1 MLEVKNVT
9 IKIQEKV
16 IIKNLSFNLH
26 SGDCLAI
33 IGEEGTGKTTLL
45 KALIG
50 QLELQWI
57 DGQIVCRAKRI
68 GYLKQNLEEDLANSV
83 FDYLYE
89 SQDDYYRKIN
99 LYYKLIKDL
108 HLREDI
114 QEVSS
119 ISVLS
124 GGEKVKLQLL
134 KILLQEPDLL
144 IFDEPTNDL
153 DLSTLLWLEQF
164 IKKQKI
170 PIIYVSHDERL
181 LTATANQILHLE
193 MIHNKSEPRWTYKK
207 MGYNEYINARD
218 RYLKHATMVAKKEQ
232 HLYQKKKEKLDR
244 ITQKVEHAQNVI
256 SRRYPGE
263 AAKLKK
269 KIHSLKAQEKRMQ
282 NQSISEKPMVE
293 DAIFFQFN
301 PVLLP
306 QRKEILKLDLP
317 VLKIDNKVLSRN
329 LHLHILGNKHIVI
342 VGKNGVGKTT
352 LLKFILHQLQLRS
365 DLKVGY
371 MPQNYDELWNPMDTP
386 LDFLNV
392 DFNNEEIGKVR
403 SYLGNMNF
411 SKEEMTT
418 NMKYLSGGTK
428 AKLIFLKF
436 VLDGC
441 NVLLLDEPT
450 RNVSP
455 LSIPVICQMLQ
466 SYGGAIISI
475 SHDRNFIEQV
485 CQEKY
490 ELSKEGLKRI
500 Y

>member
-1 MLEVKNVT
+1 
-9 IKIQEKV
+9 
-16 IIKNLSFNLH
+16 
-26 SGDCLAI
+26 
-33 IGEEGTGKTTLL
+33 
-45 KALIG
+45 
-50 QLELQWI
+50 
-57 DGQIVCRAKRI
+57 
-68 GYLKQNLEEDLANSV
+68 
-83 FDYLYE
+83 
-89 SQDDYYRKIN
+89 
-99 LYYKLIKDL
+99 
-108 HLREDI
+108 
-114 QEVSS
+114 
-119 ISVLS
+119 
-124 GGEKVKLQLL
+124 
-134 KILLQEPDLL
+134 
-144 IFDEPTNDL
+144 
-153 DLSTLLWLEQF
+153 
-164 IKKQKI
+164 
-170 PIIYVSHDERL
+170 
-181 LTATANQILHLE
+181 
-193 MIHNKSEPRWTYKK
+193 
-207 MGYNEYINARD
+207 
-218 RYLKHATMVAKKEQ
+218 
-232 HLYQKKKEKLDR
+232 
-244 ITQKVEHAQNVI
+244 
-256 SRRYPGE
+256 
-263 AAKLKK
+263 
-269 KIHSLKAQEKRMQ
+269 MQ